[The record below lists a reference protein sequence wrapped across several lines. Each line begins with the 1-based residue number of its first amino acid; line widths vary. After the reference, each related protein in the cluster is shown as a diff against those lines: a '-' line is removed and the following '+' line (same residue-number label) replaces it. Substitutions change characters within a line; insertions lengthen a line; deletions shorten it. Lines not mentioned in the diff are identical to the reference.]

1 MRVSKTVAVLSL
13 IALSACAQQPAKQ
26 PKAVLPVLHIAEAG
40 SSTMH
45 GAAKKADT
53 ADATLPKEALTDRI
67 LFQTLLGEIALQRGQ
82 SQVAISTYLDL
93 ARETR
98 DPRIAQ
104 RATEIAWS
112 AQDTDAALDAAM
124 LWEQTAPDSR
134 QARQIVAALL
144 ISQSRLDEARPR
156 LEQWLKDDPK
166 QTGRSFL
173 QLSGLV
179 AHDSDRG
186 GVLKLMQTL
195 AVPYPKVPEA
205 HLAVAQA
212 ALNDGKTGLA
222 LKESRR
228 ALELRPDWDTAVL
241 FQAQVLQQRSPDAAL
256 HYLHDYLEQHP
267 HAKTV
272 RLAYARLLVT
282 DRQYPQARNEFRT
295 LLADH
300 PDNPEIT
307 MALGLLSL
315 QLKDYDDADANFRRA
330 LTNGFKDTDAV
341 KLYLGE
347 VDDARGRPQD
357 AIEWYESVSPGRHYI
372 PARARV
378 ARIMAKQGKL
388 DAARRYLQAT
398 PVSDTMQRVLV
409 VQAESSLL
417 RENKQY
423 EAAYDVLDAAL
434 KKRPNNADLLYD
446 HAMAAEQ
453 INRLDVMEA
462 NLRRLIKLRP
472 NYAQAYNALGYT
484 YADRDERLPEA
495 RKLIAKALKLAP
507 NDPFIMDSMGWVLY
521 RMGKIDDSYGYL
533 SRAFALQPDPEI
545 AAHLGEVLWH
555 QGKHADA
562 RKVWRTAL
570 QDHPDN
576 EVLQKTVKRFVR

>member
-26 PKAVLPVLHIAEAG
+26 PKPVLHIADTGTAHKSANDAG
-40 SSTMH
+40 VDES
-45 GAAKKADT
+45 A
-53 ADATLPKEALTDRI
+53 LPKEALTDRI

-82 SQVAISTYLDL
+82 SQVAVSTYLDL

-112 AQDTDAALDAAM
+112 VQDADAALDAATI
-124 LWEQTAPDSR
+124 WEQTAPDSR

-144 ISQSRLDEARPR
+144 IGQSRLDEAQPR
-156 LEQWLKDDPK
+156 LEQWLKDDP
-166 QTGRSFL
+166 QQAGHSFM
-173 QLSGLV
+173 QLSALV
-179 AHDSDRG
+179 ARDSDRS

-195 AVPYPKVPEA
+195 ARPYPKVPEA

-212 ALNDGKTGLA
+212 ALNDGKPDLA
-222 LKESRR
+222 LKETRG
-228 ALELRPDWDTAVL
+228 ALKLRPDWDTAVL
-241 FQAQVLQQRSPDAAL
+241 FEARLLQERSTRDAL
-256 HYLHDYLEQHP
+256 DYLGHYLERHP
-267 HAKTV
+267 HAKNV

-282 DRQYPQARNEFRT
+282 DRQYPKARDEFQT
-295 LLADH
+295 LLAEH

-307 MALGLLSL
+307 MAVGLLSL
-315 QLKDYDDADANFRRA
+315 QLKDYDSADTNFRRA
-330 LTNGFKDTDAV
+330 LTDGYQDTDAI

-388 DAARRYLQAT
+388 DAARRYLEAT
-398 PVSDTMQRVLV
+398 PVSSTTQRVLV
-409 VQAESSLL
+409 VQAESALL

-423 EAAYDVLDAAL
+423 QAAYDVLDAAL
-434 KKRPNNADLLYD
+434 KKSPDNADLLYD

-453 INRLDVMEA
+453 LNRLDVVES

-472 NYAQAYNALGYT
+472 DYAQAYNALGYT
-484 YADRDERLPEA
+484 FAERDERLPEA
-495 RKLIAKALKLAP
+495 RSLIAKALKLAP

-521 RMGKIDDSYGYL
+521 RMGKINDSYDYL
-533 SRAFALQPDPEI
+533 ARAFALSPDPEI
-545 AAHLGEVLWH
+545 AAHLGEVLWR
-555 QGKHADA
+555 QGKHEDA

-570 QDHPDN
+570 KDHPDN

>member
-26 PKAVLPVLHIAEAG
+26 PGVVLHIADAG
-40 SSTMH
+40 ASAAHST
-45 GAAKKADT
+45 AKKADAT
-53 ADATLPKEALTDRI
+53 DAALPKEVLTDRI

-222 LKESRR
+222 LRESRR

-241 FQAQVLQQRSPDAAL
+241 FQ
-256 HYLHDYLEQHP
+256 
-267 HAKTV
+267 
-272 RLAYARLLVT
+272 
-282 DRQYPQARNEFRT
+282 
-295 LLADH
+295 
-300 PDNPEIT
+300 
-307 MALGLLSL
+307 
-315 QLKDYDDADANFRRA
+315 
-330 LTNGFKDTDAV
+330 
-341 KLYLGE
+341 
-347 VDDARGRPQD
+347 
-357 AIEWYESVSPGRHYI
+357 
-372 PARARV
+372 
-378 ARIMAKQGKL
+378 
-388 DAARRYLQAT
+388 
-398 PVSDTMQRVLV
+398 
-409 VQAESSLL
+409 
-417 RENKQY
+417 
-423 EAAYDVLDAAL
+423 
-434 KKRPNNADLLYD
+434 
-446 HAMAAEQ
+446 
-453 INRLDVMEA
+453 
-462 NLRRLIKLRP
+462 
-472 NYAQAYNALGYT
+472 
-484 YADRDERLPEA
+484 
-495 RKLIAKALKLAP
+495 
-507 NDPFIMDSMGWVLY
+507 
-521 RMGKIDDSYGYL
+521 
-533 SRAFALQPDPEI
+533 
-545 AAHLGEVLWH
+545 
-555 QGKHADA
+555 
-562 RKVWRTAL
+562 
-570 QDHPDN
+570 
-576 EVLQKTVKRFVR
+576 

>member
-1 MRVSKTVAVLSL
+1 MRFSKTVAVLSL

-26 PKAVLPVLHIAEAG
+26 PKAVLHIADAG
-40 SSTMH
+40 SSAMH
-45 GAAKKADT
+45 GTAKKADT
-53 ADATLPKEALTDRI
+53 ADAALPKAVLTDRI

-82 SQVAISTYLDL
+82 TQVAVSTYLDL

-195 AVPYPKVPEA
+195 AAPYPKVPEA

-212 ALNDGKTGLA
+212 ALNDGKADLA
-222 LKESRR
+222 LKEARR
-228 ALELRPDWDTAVL
+228 GLELRPDWDTAVL
-241 FQAQVLQQRSPDAAL
+241 FEAQVLQERTPAAAL
-256 HYLHDYLEQHP
+256 DYLHDYLKQHP

-295 LLADH
+295 LLAEH

-315 QLKDYDDADANFRRA
+315 QLKDYDDANANFRRS
-330 LTNGFKDTDAV
+330 LTNGYKDTDAI

-378 ARIMAKQGKL
+378 ARIMAQQGKL
-388 DAARRYLQAT
+388 DAARHYLEAT
-398 PVSDTMQRVLV
+398 PVSSTAQRVRV

-423 EAAYDVLDAAL
+423 QTAYDVLDAAL
-434 KKRPNNADLLYD
+434 RKRPNNADLLYD

-453 INRLDVMEA
+453 VNRLDVMEA
-462 NLRRLIKLRP
+462 NLHRLIKLRP
-472 NYAQAYNALGYT
+472 HYAQAYNALGYT

-521 RMGKIDDSYGYL
+521 RMGKLNDSYGYL

-555 QGKHADA
+555 QGKHEDA
-562 RKVWRTAL
+562 REVWRTAL
-570 QDHPDN
+570 KDHPHN